1 MWYLLFKISLLRR
14 GTGKRLKGILRLG
27 IKKNTIIFTA
37 ALAWGEFQ
45 SYLVSWLSV
54 LVEWSPGPSLHYW
67 TNWTANLFQTLI
79 VTTRETFFK
88 IKSQRYRGKLTF
100 RWSYIII
107 IKGYQITTVKLV
119 SKATLIKTTLTLN
132 RNLYK
137 TKKIKVK
144 HKNQWQC
151 FLNKNVLSSVL
162 NVATLSS
169 FLAYSW
175 MVFDNWGAAVE
186 NARPA

>member
-1 MWYLLFKISLLRR
+1 M
-14 GTGKRLKGILRLG
+14 
-27 IKKNTIIFTA
+27 N
-37 ALAWGEFQ
+37 
-45 SYLVSWLSV
+45 
-54 LVEWSPGPSLHYW
+54 
-67 TNWTANLFQTLI
+67 
-79 VTTRETFFK
+79 
-88 IKSQRYRGKLTF
+88 
-100 RWSYIII
+100 
-107 IKGYQITTVKLV
+107 LV

-137 TKKIKVK
+137 TKKKIKVK
-144 HKNQWQC
+144 RKNQWQC

-162 NVATLSS
+162 NVATLSA

>member
-54 LVEWSPGPSLHYW
+54 FIEWSPRPSLHYW
-67 TNWTANLFQTLI
+67 KNWTANLFQQLI
-79 VTTRETFFK
+79 IITRENFFK
-88 IKSQRYRGKLTF
+88 IKSQRHEGKLKF

-107 IKGYQITTVKLV
+107 IKGYEMTTVKLV
-119 SKATLIKTTLTLN
+119 SKTALIKTTLTL
-132 RNLYK
+132 RRSLYK
-137 TKKIKVK
+137 TK
-144 HKNQWQC
+144 
-151 FLNKNVLSSVL
+151 NK
-162 NVATLSS
+162 
-169 FLAYSW
+169 
-175 MVFDNWGAAVE
+175 
-186 NARPA
+186 

>member
-1 MWYLLFKISLLRR
+1 M
-14 GTGKRLKGILRLG
+14 
-27 IKKNTIIFTA
+27 N
-37 ALAWGEFQ
+37 
-45 SYLVSWLSV
+45 
-54 LVEWSPGPSLHYW
+54 
-67 TNWTANLFQTLI
+67 
-79 VTTRETFFK
+79 
-88 IKSQRYRGKLTF
+88 
-100 RWSYIII
+100 
-107 IKGYQITTVKLV
+107 LV

-144 HKNQWQC
+144 HRNQWQC

-162 NVATLSS
+162 NVATLSA